1 MFGVFFFLVILASLL
16 VLWRWRSSG
25 CMLSWRKV
33 VIACGMGSV
42 ILFPLGLVF
51 RVDGL
56 CFGTWESA
64 SSIIVQY
71 GIFLVA
77 LCLSVQA
84 LNCVV
89 WYGARHETEW
99 KPWRKWGV
107 MAVISMVVSAWWW
120 HAGFRCSFDF
130 LHRQYPQIVSGQYN
144 LMHTLSHTL
153 LCKGVLSVWPS
164 FQAIVLVQLGLLLA
178 VCFMLVSWAARERM
192 QALIVA
198 GAVLLCLFQFEM
210 MTTVIKD
217 VPYSIFLMA
226 LTVGLCSYFLE
237 KRASSLWLIG
247 LGLVGTGC
255 LRYDGAVPFFLT
267 VAALS
272 VHMFHHRGEFP
283 RLAVPVAGGI
293 CGWLFAF
300 LVLPFLM
307 DAGSGASG
315 TKYARMAHVVC
326 DIVAEGGKVSAGD
339 MELIE
344 REIMPRD
351 VIMRQYRLYEDSL
364 HPVVSAGYGQKY
376 LHTGLFESWDTGMKY
391 GFAWTLSD
399 KGALVRN
406 LFFSVSADNPLRAA
420 KILLLNSQ
428 MVWNLPSDNI
438 RDMPQL
444 SLFYG
449 CVLSFLVYGMMKKR
463 AYLIPFVPF
472 YGVVLAIG
480 AAATTYEV
488 RYMLPLELLFPVL
501 LLYSIGCAK
510 RADMAGGREERKPP
524 LIRSLNAPHGSGM
537 EPGRW
542 RAGVFYPEK

>member
-1 MFGVFFFLVILASLL
+1 MFGVFFFFVILASLL
-16 VLWRWRSSG
+16 VLWRWRADD
-25 CMLSWRKV
+25 CMLPWKKV
-33 VIACGMGSV
+33 VAACGICSV

-51 RVDGL
+51 RADGL
-56 CFGTWESA
+56 CFGTWEGAA
-64 SSIIVQY
+64 SSIVQY
-71 GIFLVA
+71 GIFLTA

-84 LNCVV
+84 LNGVV

-99 KPWRKWGV
+99 SPWGKWGV
-107 MAVISMVVSAWWW
+107 MAVISIAVLAWWW
-120 HAGFRCSFDF
+120 HAGSQCSFDF
-130 LHRQYPQIVSGQYN
+130 QYRQYPQIVSGQYN
-144 LMHTLSHTL
+144 LMHTLAHTL
-153 LCKGVLSVWPS
+153 LCKGVLSVWPE
-164 FQAIVLVQLGLLLA
+164 FQAIVLVQLGLLLS
-178 VCFMLVSWAARERM
+178 VCFMIVSWAARERM
-192 QALIVA
+192 RALIVL

-210 MTTVIKD
+210 VTTVIKD

-226 LTVGLCSYFLE
+226 LTVGLCSWLLE
-237 KRASSLWLIG
+237 KRTSALWLIG
-247 LGLVGTGC
+247 LGLAGTGS

-272 VHMFHHRGEFP
+272 VHMFHHRAEFR
-283 RLAVPVAGGI
+283 RLGIPVIGGI
-293 CGWLFAF
+293 CCWLFAF

-307 DAGSGASG
+307 DAESGASG
-315 TKYARMAHVVC
+315 TKYAKMAHVVC
-326 DIVAEGGKVSAGD
+326 DIVAEGGKVSDGD

-364 HPVVSAGYGQKY
+364 HPAVSAGYGQKY
-376 LHTGLFESWDTGMKY
+376 LHTGLFESWETGMKY
-391 GFAWTLSD
+391 GFAWTLSG
-399 KGALVRN
+399 KGELVRN
-406 LFFSVSADNPLRAA
+406 LFFSVSADNPLLAG

-428 MVWNLPSDNI
+428 MVWNLPAGNV

-449 CVLSFLVYGMMKKR
+449 CVLSFLVYGMMKKK

-501 LLYSIGCAK
+501 LLYSISCAK
-510 RADMAGGREERKPP
+510 RADVPKEGEKKEGR
-524 LIRSLNAPHGSGM
+524 LSSGI
-537 EPGRW
+537 
-542 RAGVFYPEK
+542 